1 MSRPGLDPTLYL
13 VTDTEACG
21 TRGVTETV
29 RAAVA
34 GGASAVQLR
43 DHRATTRELVDAA
56 CGLRDILAG
65 SGVCFVVNDRLD
77 VALAVGADGVHLGQ
91 SDLPADLARA
101 VAGPDFIIGWSV
113 TSIAEANAAA
123 RFPAGTVDYL
133 GVGPIF
139 ATPTKTDAAPPMGI
153 EALREVC
160 ALSPVPCVAIGG
172 ITAERVADLTA
183 AGAVGIAVVAAI
195 CAAEDPRGAAAE
207 LRERCRA

>member
-1 MSRPGLDPTLYL
+1 
-13 VTDTEACG
+13 
-21 TRGVTETV
+21 VTETV

-101 VAGPDFIIGWSV
+101 VAGPNFIIGWSV

-139 ATPTKTDAAPPMGI
+139 ATPTKTDATPPMGV
-153 EALREVC
+153 EALRRIC

-172 ITAERVADLTA
+172 ITADRVPDLIT
-183 AGAVGIAVVAAI
+183 AGAAGIAVVAAI
-195 CAAEDPRGAAAE
+195 CAADDPRAAAAE
-207 LRERCRA
+207 LFERCRA

>member
-1 MSRPGLDPTLYL
+1 VTRPGLDLTLYL
-13 VTDTEACG
+13 VTDAEACG

-34 GGASAVQLR
+34 GGATAVQLR
-43 DHRATTRELVDAA
+43 DHASTTRELVDAA

-91 SDLPADLARA
+91 SDLPAELARA
-101 VAGPDFIIGWSV
+101 VAGPELIIGWSV
-113 TSIAEANAAA
+113 TNVSEAQAAA
-123 RFPAGTVDYL
+123 RLPAGTVDYL

-139 ATPTKTDAAPPMGI
+139 ATPTKTDAAPPMGV

-183 AGAVGIAVVAAI
+183 AGAAGIAVVAAI